1 MTKLRPSI
9 SVRCIARAL
18 THNVTFPLVPRIV
31 EHLKQ
36 LERGFEFSLQGL
48 GIVGRQDCGLARD
61 QIDLWDL
68 RLLIVFLLD
77 CRMQRAYCSSGNECL
92 GMEAT

>member
-1 MTKLRPSI
+1 M
-9 SVRCIARAL
+9 AGAL

-31 EHLKQ
+31 EHSKQ
-36 LERGFEFSLQGL
+36 LERGLFSLQGL
-48 GIVGRQDCGLARD
+48 GIVGRQDCGLARH